1 MPFPTDNL
9 KTVLA
14 RLQSAMRWFLF
25 GRSRT
30 ALLLRVGC
38 IVALISIADWKISAE
53 VPLGFLYLFPVLL
66 ASRGL
71 ERYQI
76 LILSA
81 LCMCLSEQFDGYPWN
96 LSAGL
101 PRDMLYFAAFA
112 GIGSFVYE
120 ANQSRLTAAAH
131 LKQIEAEMTVRRGLE
146 EQLEHLIETSPV
158 AILSADGDG
167 CILLANEAAH
177 RLFGTSAE
185 AFKGTPIS
193 RLLPTFATV
202 PQLRDSYQDFRTL
215 RTLMQ
220 CKGHRADGSI
230 FIADVWFSTYRTS
243 LGPRISAMIVDSS
256 EDFRDREEDALQQLL
271 SGSRI
276 VVTAIS
282 HEIRNVCGA
291 IAMVHQNLVRSG
303 DMFHNPDFEAL
314 GTLVLALEKI
324 ASLELRELRETPEFA
339 ASVDLSS
346 FMEELRIVV
355 EPSLLEADT
364 EVLWDVPQALPT
376 VWADRHSLMQVF
388 LNLVRNSTRA
398 LTDSPEPRLTFRVT
412 EGPDH
417 VCVAVIDNGEG
428 VAHPELLFRPFQP
441 HSGASG
447 LGLCISRAL
456 MRSFR
461 GELDYQPAAV
471 GATFVVKLS
480 RSRD

>member
-1 MPFPTDNL
+1 
-9 KTVLA
+9 
-14 RLQSAMRWFLF
+14 MRWFLF
-25 GRSRT
+25 GRSQT
-30 ALLLRVGC
+30 ALFLRVGC
-38 IVALISIADWKISAE
+38 IVGLISLADWKISAE
-53 VPLGFLYLFPVLL
+53 VPLGFLYLLPMLL

-71 ERYQI
+71 QRYQI
-76 LILSA
+76 LILAA
-81 LCMCLSEQFDGYPWN
+81 LCTLLSEWFDGYPWT
-96 LSAGL
+96 LTSGL
-101 PRDMLYFAAFA
+101 PRDLLYFAAFA

-120 ANQSRLTAAAH
+120 ANRSRQAAAAH
-131 LKQIEAEMTVRRGLE
+131 LQLLEAEMSVRRGLE

-167 CILLANEAAH
+167 RILLANDAAH
-177 RLFGTSAE
+177 RLFATSAE
-185 AFKGTPIS
+185 AFTATPIS
-193 RLLPTFATV
+193 LWLPSFATV
-202 PQLRDSYQDFRTL
+202 PHLRESNRGF

-230 FIADVWFSTYRTS
+230 FIADVWFSTYQTT

-303 DMFHNPDFEAL
+303 GMSHNPDFEAL
-314 GTLVLALEKI
+314 GTLILALEKI
-324 ASLELRELRETPEFA
+324 ASLELRVPRETPESA
-339 ASVDLSS
+339 ASVDLRS

-355 EPSLLEADT
+355 EPALAEADT
-364 EVLWDVPQALPT
+364 QVLWEFPSALPT

-388 LNLVRNSTRA
+388 LNLVRNSARA
-398 LTDSPEPRLTFRVT
+398 LAQKTQPKLTFRVT
-412 EGPDH
+412 ETADC
-417 VCVAVIDNGEG
+417 VSVAVIDNGEG

-441 HSGASG
+441 HSEASG

-461 GELDYQPAAV
+461 GELDYQPSTE

-480 RSRD
+480 RSSN

>member
-1 MPFPTDNL
+1 
-9 KTVLA
+9 
-14 RLQSAMRWFLF
+14 MRWFLF
-25 GRSRT
+25 GRSQV
-30 ALLLRVGC
+30 ALFLRVGC

-53 VPLGFLYLFPVLL
+53 VPLGFLYLFPILL
-66 ASRGL
+66 ASRSL
-71 ERYQI
+71 QRYQI
-76 LILSA
+76 VLLA
-81 LCMCLSEQFDGYPWN
+81 LLCMALSEQFDGYPWN

-120 ANQSRLTAAAH
+120 VNLSRQLSASH

-158 AILSADGDG
+158 AIVSADGEG
-167 CILLANEAAH
+167 RILLANEAAH
-177 RLFGTSAE
+177 RLFGASTD
-185 AFKGTPIS
+185 AFKDTPIS
-193 RLLPTFATV
+193 LLLPSFATI
-202 PQLRDSYQDFRTL
+202 PNLRDSDRGF

-230 FIADVWFSTYRTS
+230 FIADVWFSTYQTS

-291 IAMVHQNLVRSG
+291 IALVHQNLVRSG
-303 DMFHNPDFEAL
+303 DMSHNPDFEAL

-324 ASLELRELRETPEFA
+324 ASLDLRETPEFA
-339 ASVDLSS
+339 TTIDLGS
-346 FMEELRIVV
+346 FLEELRIVV
-355 EPSLLEADT
+355 EPALVEADT
-364 EVLWDVPQALPT
+364 KVHWEVPRTLPT

-398 LTDSPEPRLTFRVT
+398 LAETNAPQLTFHVT
-412 EGPDH
+412 EAPDH

-447 LGLCISRAL
+447 LGLCISRSL

-461 GELDYQPAAV
+461 GELDYQPATT

-480 RSRD
+480 RCAR